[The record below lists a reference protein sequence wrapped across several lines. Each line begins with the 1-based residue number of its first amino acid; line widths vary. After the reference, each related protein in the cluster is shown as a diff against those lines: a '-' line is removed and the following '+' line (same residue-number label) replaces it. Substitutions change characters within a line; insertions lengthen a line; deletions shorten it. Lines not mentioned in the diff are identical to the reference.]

1 MGLAPSTVRSAADG
15 PPPTI
20 AAAMGEVVQHTLEQ
34 FFRALRAAD
43 VRVSPAE
50 AIDASRAVTVTG
62 FADRT
67 LFKDALCS
75 TLAKSVDEVGRFD
88 AVFEIFFARDAVS
101 LPPPS
106 ASPQG
111 EPSEADMAQVA
122 ESPLAQAVLQ
132 GDATAVQQSMEEAAQ
147 RAGVADI
154 RLTTQRSRL
163 TRRLLEEMG
172 LEEIERIIANARRMP
187 NDAGQGLADRLD
199 AARRNL
205 FEQARTYVARQH
217 DLYAAGSARELR
229 EERLA
234 RKQLNADGGVDPVDY
249 QLMQALVRKMAKR
262 LAAKY
267 SRRRHVA
274 NKGHLDVR
282 KTLRRSMGYGGV
294 PFDIAFKVRKVEKP
308 SIVAICD
315 VSKSVAAAAQF
326 LLTFLY
332 SLNEVV
338 DRLDAFAFSGRLISV
353 NDILDDHGVEQAIF
367 KVLQEIG
374 FQQTDYGQALQD
386 FCDDHLDR
394 LDRRT
399 TVIFLGD
406 GRSNFA
412 DPRLDLMR
420 QIHDRSRAVIWLNPE
435 PESYWGQ
442 GDSVMNRYARFCH
455 VAKQCGTIA
464 QLERIIEDVL
474 RSYVP
479 H

>member
-1 MGLAPSTVRSAADG
+1 M
-15 PPPTI
+15 
-20 AAAMGEVVQHTLEQ
+20 QHTLEL

-43 VRVSPAE
+43 VKVSPAE
-50 AIDASRAVTVTG
+50 AIDASRAVTVVG
-62 FADRT
+62 YADRT
-67 LFKDALCS
+67 LFRDALCS
-75 TLAKSVDEVGRFD
+75 TLAKSAEEVDRFD
-88 AVFEIFFARDAVS
+88 SVFETFFARDSVS
-101 LPPPS
+101 VPPPS
-106 ASPQG
+106 SSPQG
-111 EPSEADMAQVA
+111 EPSESDMQAVAD
-122 ESPLAQAVLQ
+122 SPLAQAVLQ
-132 GDATAVQQSMEEAAQ
+132 GDATAVQQSMEEAAR

-172 LEEIERIIANARRMP
+172 LEEIEKIIANARRMP
-187 NDAGQGLADRLD
+187 GQEGLADRLD
-199 AARRNL
+199 EARRNL
-205 FEQARTYVARQH
+205 FGQAQSYVARQH

-249 QLMQALVRKMAKR
+249 QLMAALVKKMAKR

-267 SRRRHVA
+267 SRRRHIA
-274 NKGHLDVR
+274 HKGHLDVR
-282 KTLRRSMGYGGV
+282 KTLRRSLAYGGV
-294 PFDIAFKVRKVEKP
+294 PFDIQFKVKKVDKP

-338 DRLDAFAFSGRLISV
+338 DRLEAFAFSGRMISV
-353 NDILDDHGVEQAIF
+353 NEILDDHGVEQAIF
-367 KVLQEIG
+367 QVLQQIG
-374 FQQTDYGQALQD
+374 FQQTDYGRSLQD
-386 FCDDHLDR
+386 FSEQHLDK

-399 TVIFLGD
+399 TVIILGD

-412 DPRLDLMR
+412 DPRLDLMKE
-420 QIHDRSRAVIWLNPE
+420 IHDRSRAVIWLNPE
-435 PESYWGQ
+435 PESYWAQ
-442 GDSVMNRYARFCH
+442 GDSVMHRYARFCH
-455 VAKQCGTIA
+455 VAKQCGTIE
-464 QLERIIEDVL
+464 QLERIIDDVL

>member
-1 MGLAPSTVRSAADG
+1 M
-15 PPPTI
+15 
-20 AAAMGEVVQHTLEQ
+20 QHTLEQ

-50 AIDASRAVTVTG
+50 AIDASRAVMVTG
-62 FADRT
+62 YADRL

-75 TLAKSVDEVGRFD
+75 TLAKSAEEVDAFD
-88 AVFEIFFARDAVS
+88 SVFETFFARDAVS
-101 LPPPS
+101 MPPPS
-106 ASPQG
+106 DSPQG
-111 EPSEADMAQVA
+111 EPSQEDLDQAAG
-122 ESPLAQAVLQ
+122 SPLAQAVLT
-132 GDATAVQQSMEEAAQ
+132 GDAAAVQQSMEEAAA
-147 RAGVADI
+147 RAGVAEI
-154 RLTTQRSRL
+154 PPSTRPPLL
-163 TRRLLEEMG
+163 TRRLLEGMG
-172 LEEIERIIANARRMP
+172 LEEIERITANARRMP
-187 NDAGQGLADRLD
+187 DGAGEGLANRLEG
-199 AARRNL
+199 ARRNL
-205 FEQARTYVARQH
+205 FEQAQQFVARQH
-217 DLYAAGSARELR
+217 DLYAAGSAQELR
-229 EERLA
+229 EERLL

-249 QLMQALVRKMAKR
+249 RLMAALVKKMAKR

-267 SRRRHVA
+267 SRRRRA
-274 NKGHLDVR
+274 AQKGHLDVR
-282 KTLRRSMGYGGV
+282 RTLRRSMAHEGV
-294 PFDIAFKVRKVEKP
+294 PFEISWKVKKVDKP

-338 DRLDAFAFSGRLISV
+338 DRMDAFAFSGRLISV
-353 NDILDDHGVEQAIF
+353 NDILDDNGVEVAIL

-374 FQQTDYGQALQD
+374 FQQTDYGRSLQD
-386 FCDDHLDR
+386 FAENHLDR

-420 QIHDRSRAVIWLNPE
+420 QIHDRARAVIWLNPE
-435 PESYWGQ
+435 PESYWAQ
-442 GDSVMNRYARFCH
+442 GDSVMHRYARFCH
-455 VAKQCGTIA
+455 VAKQCGTLE
-464 QLERIIEDVL
+464 QLERVIDDVL

>member
-1 MGLAPSTVRSAADG
+1 M
-15 PPPTI
+15 
-20 AAAMGEVVQHTLEQ
+20 QHTLEQ

-50 AIDASRAVTVTG
+50 AIDASRAVAVTG
-62 FADRT
+62 YGDRT
-67 LFKDALCS
+67 LFRDALCS
-75 TLAKSVDEVGRFD
+75 TLAKSAEEVDRFES
-88 AVFEIFFARDAVS
+88 VFDSFFSRDAVS
-101 LPPPS
+101 MPPPS
-106 ASPQG
+106 ASEQG
-111 EPSEADMAQVA
+111 EPTDEDMAA
-122 ESPLAQAVLQ
+122 TESSPLAQAVLQ
-132 GDATAVQQSMEEAAQ
+132 GDNAQIQQSMEEAAA

-154 RLTTQRSRL
+154 RLSTQRSRL

-187 NDAGQGLADRLD
+187 NGEGQGLADRLD
-199 AARRNL
+199 EARRNL
-205 FEQARTYVARQH
+205 FTEAQQYVARQH

-234 RKQLNADGGVDPVDY
+234 KKQLNADGGVDPIDY
-249 QLMQALVRKMAKR
+249 QLMQALVKKMAKR
-262 LAAKY
+262 LATKY
-267 SRRRHVA
+267 ARRRRA
-274 NKGHLDVR
+274 AQKGHLDVR
-282 KTLRRSMGYGGV
+282 KTLRRSMAHGGI
-294 PFDIAFKVRKVEKP
+294 PFQIEWKVKKVDRP

-338 DRLDAFAFSGRLISV
+338 DRMDAFAFSGRLISV
-353 NDILDDHGVEQAIF
+353 NDVLDDNAVEGAIL

-374 FQQTDYGQALQD
+374 FQQTDYGRSLQD
-386 FCDDHLDR
+386 FAEQHLDS

-412 DPRLDLMR
+412 DPRLDIMR

-455 VAKQCGTIA
+455 VAKQCGTIE

>member
-1 MGLAPSTVRSAADG
+1 M
-15 PPPTI
+15 
-20 AAAMGEVVQHTLEQ
+20 MQHTLEE

-50 AIDASRAVTVTG
+50 AIDASRAVAITG
-62 FADRT
+62 YADRD
-67 LFKDALCS
+67 LFKDGLCAA
-75 TLAKSVDEVGRFD
+75 LAKSEDEVGRFD
-88 AVFEIFFARDAVS
+88 QVFETFFTRDAVQ
-101 LPPPS
+101 LQPPPEEGQRELS
-106 ASPQG
+106 D
-111 EPSEADMAQVA
+111 EDRAQVA
-122 ESPLAQAVLQ
+122 DSPLAKAVLE
-132 GDATAVQQSMEEAAQ
+132 GDANQVQQAMEQAAT
-147 RAGVADI
+147 RAGVAEI
-154 RLTTQRSRL
+154 RLTTQRSRM

-187 NDAGQGLADRLD
+187 DGKGEGLAERLEG
-199 AARRNL
+199 ARRDL
-205 FEQARTYVARQH
+205 FEQAQLYVARQH
-217 DLYAAGSARELR
+217 ELYAAGSAQALR

-249 QLMQALVRKMAKR
+249 QLMQGLVRKMAKR

-282 KTLRRSMGYGGV
+282 KTLRKSLAYGGV
-294 PFDIAFKVRKVEKP
+294 PFDIEFKTKKIDKP

-338 DRLDAFAFSGRLISV
+338 DRMEAFAFSGRMISV

-374 FQQTDYGQALQD
+374 FQQTDYGRSLQD
-386 FCDDHLDR
+386 FADQHLDS

-412 DPRLDLMR
+412 DPRLDIMK

-455 VAKQCGTIA
+455 VAKQCGTIE

>member
-1 MGLAPSTVRSAADG
+1 M
-15 PPPTI
+15 
-20 AAAMGEVVQHTLEQ
+20 QHTLEQ

-50 AIDASRAVTVTG
+50 AIDASRAVMVTG
-62 FADRT
+62 FADRA
-67 LFKDALCS
+67 LFKDGLCA
-75 TLAKSVDEVGRFD
+75 TLAKSAEEVDRFD
-88 AVFEIFFARDAVS
+88 AVFETFFARDAVA

-111 EPSEADMAQVA
+111 EPSEQDLAQTA
-122 ESPLAQAVLQ
+122 QSPLAQAMLQ
-132 GDATAVQQSMEEAAQ
+132 GDSTAVQQSMEEAAR
-147 RAGVADI
+147 RAGVQDI
-154 RLTTQRSRL
+154 RLSTQRSRL
-163 TRRLLEEMG
+163 TRRMLEEMG
-172 LEEIERIIANARRMP
+172 LEEIERIIANARRLP
-187 NDAGQGLADRLD
+187 EGEGQGLADRLEG
-199 AARRNL
+199 ARRDL
-205 FEQARTYVARQH
+205 FELAQTYVARQH

-229 EERLA
+229 EERLV
-234 RKQLNADGGVDPVDY
+234 RKQINADGGVDPVDY
-249 QLMQALVRKMAKR
+249 QLMQGLVKKMAKR

-267 SRRRHVA
+267 SRRRRA
-274 NKGHLDVR
+274 AQRGRLDVR
-282 KTLRRSMGYGGV
+282 KTLRRSMAHGGV
-294 PFDIAFKVRKVEKP
+294 PFEVQWKVKKVDKP

-338 DRLDAFAFSGRLISV
+338 DRMDAFAFSGRLISV

-374 FQQTDYGQALQD
+374 FQQTDYGRALQD
-386 FCDDHLDR
+386 FSEQHLDR

-420 QIHDRSRAVIWLNPE
+420 QIHDRARAVIWLNPE

-455 VAKQCGTIA
+455 VAKQCATLE

>member
-1 MGLAPSTVRSAADG
+1 M
-15 PPPTI
+15 
-20 AAAMGEVVQHTLEQ
+20 QHTLEQ

-43 VRVSPAE
+43 VRISPAE
-50 AIDASRAVTVTG
+50 AIDASRAVLVTG
-62 FADRT
+62 YGDRV
-67 LFKDALCS
+67 LFKDALCA
-75 TLAKSVDEVGRFD
+75 TLAKTADEVDRFD
-88 AVFEIFFARDAVS
+88 AVFETFFSRDAVT
-101 LPPPS
+101 LPQTTAGS
-106 ASPQG
+106 ESERT
-111 EPSEADMAQVA
+111 EPSEQDMAQA
-122 ESPLAQAVLQ
+122 AGSPLAQAVLQ
-132 GDATAVQQSMEEAAQ
+132 GDATAVQQSMEEAAA
-147 RAGVADI
+147 RAGVAEI

-172 LEEIERIIANARRMP
+172 LEEIERIIAGARRMP
-187 NDAGQGLADRLD
+187 NGEGEGLANRLD
-199 AARRNL
+199 EARRSL
-205 FEQARTYVARQH
+205 FEQAQAYVARQH

-229 EERLA
+229 EERLL

-249 QLMQALVRKMAKR
+249 QLMQAMVKKMAKR

-267 SRRRHVA
+267 SRRRRA
-274 NKGHLDVR
+274 ARKGHLDVR

-294 PFDIAFKVRKVEKP
+294 PFDILWKVKKIDKP

-315 VSKSVAAAAQF
+315 VSKSVAASAQF

-338 DRLDAFAFSGRLISV
+338 ERMEAFAFSGRMISV
-353 NDILDDHGVEQAIF
+353 NDIMDDHGVDTAIL

-374 FQQTDYGQALQD
+374 FQQTDYGRSLQD
-386 FCDDHLDR
+386 FAEQHLDKI
-394 LDRRT
+394 DRRT

-412 DPRLDLMR
+412 DPRLDIMR
-420 QIHDRSRAVIWLNPE
+420 QIHDRARAVIWLNPE
-435 PESYWGQ
+435 PESSWAQ
-442 GDSVMNRYARFCH
+442 GDSVMHRYARFCH
-455 VAKQCGTIA
+455 VAKQCGNLE

>member
-1 MGLAPSTVRSAADG
+1 M
-15 PPPTI
+15 
-20 AAAMGEVVQHTLEQ
+20 QHTLEQ

-62 FADRT
+62 FSDRT

-75 TLAKSVDEVGRFD
+75 TLAKSADEVDRFD
-88 AVFEIFFARDAVS
+88 SVFETFFARDAIS
-101 LPPPS
+101 IPPPS

-111 EPSEADMAQVA
+111 EPSDADMAA
-122 ESPLAQAVLQ
+122 TESSPLAQAVMQ
-132 GDATAVQQSMEEAAQ
+132 GDSAAVQQSMEEAAR

-187 NDAGQGLADRLD
+187 GQEGLADRLD
-199 AARRNL
+199 EARRNL
-205 FEQARTYVARQH
+205 FAEAQQYVARQH

-234 RKQLNADGGVDPVDY
+234 RKQLNADGGVDPIDY
-249 QLMQALVRKMAKR
+249 QLMAALVKKMAKR

-267 SRRRHVA
+267 SRRRRTA
-274 NKGHLDVR
+274 QRGHLDVR
-282 KTLRRSMGYGGV
+282 KTLRRSMAYGGV
-294 PFDIAFKVRKVEKP
+294 PFEIEWKVKKVDKP

-338 DRLDAFAFSGRLISV
+338 DRMDAFAFSGRLISV

-367 KVLQEIG
+367 KVLQQIG
-374 FQQTDYGQALQD
+374 FQQTDYGRALQD
-386 FCDDHLDR
+386 FSEQHLDR

-399 TVIFLGD
+399 TVIILGD

-412 DPRLDLMR
+412 DPRLDLMK

-435 PESYWGQ
+435 PESYWAQ
-442 GDSVMNRYARFCH
+442 GDSVMHRYARFCH
-455 VAKQCGTIA
+455 VAKQCGTLE
-464 QLERIIEDVL
+464 QLERIIDDVL

>member
-1 MGLAPSTVRSAADG
+1 M
-15 PPPTI
+15 
-20 AAAMGEVVQHTLEQ
+20 QHTLEQ

-43 VRVSPAE
+43 VRISPAE
-50 AIDASRAVTVTG
+50 AIDASRAVLVTG
-62 FADRT
+62 YGDRV
-67 LFKDALCS
+67 LFKDALCA
-75 TLAKSVDEVGRFD
+75 TLAKSADEVDRFD
-88 AVFEIFFARDAVS
+88 AVFETFFSRDAVT
-101 LPPPS
+101 LPPPAGADPDRS
-106 ASPQG
+106 
-111 EPSEADMAQVA
+111 EPSAADMAQA
-122 ESPLAQAVLQ
+122 AGSPLAQAVLK
-132 GDATAVQQSMEEAAQ
+132 GDATAVQQSMEEAAA

-187 NDAGQGLADRLD
+187 DGGGDGLANRLD
-199 AARRNL
+199 EARRSL
-205 FEQARTYVARQH
+205 FEQAQTYVARQH

-229 EERLA
+229 EERLL

-249 QLMQALVRKMAKR
+249 QLMQAMVKKMAKR

-267 SRRRHVA
+267 SRRRRA
-274 NKGHLDVR
+274 ARKGHLDVR

-294 PFDIAFKVRKVEKP
+294 PFEILWKVKKIDKP

-315 VSKSVAAAAQF
+315 VSKSVAASAQF

-338 DRLDAFAFSGRLISV
+338 ERMEAFAFSGRMISV
-353 NDILDDHGVEQAIF
+353 NDILDDHGVDTAIL

-374 FQQTDYGQALQD
+374 FQQTDYGRSLQD
-386 FCDDHLDR
+386 FAEQHLDKI
-394 LDRRT
+394 DRRT

-412 DPRLDLMR
+412 DPRLDIMR
-420 QIHDRSRAVIWLNPE
+420 QIHDRARAVIWLNPE
-435 PESYWGQ
+435 PESYWAQ
-442 GDSVMNRYARFCH
+442 GDSVMHRYARFCH
-455 VAKQCGTIA
+455 VAKQCGNLE

>member
-1 MGLAPSTVRSAADG
+1 M
-15 PPPTI
+15 
-20 AAAMGEVVQHTLEQ
+20 QHTLEQ

-62 FADRT
+62 YADRT

-75 TLAKSVDEVGRFD
+75 TLAKSADEVGRFD
-88 AVFEIFFARDAVS
+88 AVFDTFFARDAVS
-101 LPPPS
+101 MPPPS

-111 EPSEADMAQVA
+111 EPSDADMAA
-122 ESPLAQAVLQ
+122 TESSPLAQAVLS
-132 GDATAVQQSMEEAAQ
+132 GDNARIQQAMEEAAG

-172 LEEIERIIANARRMP
+172 LEEIERIIANARRFP
-187 NDAGQGLADRLD
+187 EQQGLADRLD
-199 AARRNL
+199 QARRDL
-205 FEQARTYVARQH
+205 FTEAQAYVARQH
-217 DLYAAGSARELR
+217 DLYAAASAQALR

-249 QLMQALVRKMAKR
+249 QLMAALVKKMAKR

-267 SRRRHVA
+267 SRRRHIA
-274 NKGHLDVR
+274 HKGHLDVR
-282 KTLRRSMGYGGV
+282 KTLRRSLAYGGV
-294 PFDIAFKVRKVEKP
+294 PFDIQFKVKKVDKP

-338 DRLDAFAFSGRLISV
+338 DRMEAFAFSGRMISV

-374 FQQTDYGQALQD
+374 FQQTDYGRSLQD
-386 FCDDHLDR
+386 FSEQHLDK

-399 TVIFLGD
+399 TVIILGD

-420 QIHDRSRAVIWLNPE
+420 EIHDRSRAVIWLNPE

-455 VAKQCGTIA
+455 VAKQCGTIE

>member
-1 MGLAPSTVRSAADG
+1 M
-15 PPPTI
+15 
-20 AAAMGEVVQHTLEQ
+20 QHTLEQ

-50 AIDASRAVTVTG
+50 AIDATRAVAVTG
-62 FADRT
+62 FTDRT
-67 LFKDALCS
+67 LFKDALCA
-75 TLAKSVDEVGRFD
+75 TLAKSADEVTRFD
-88 AVFEIFFARDAVS
+88 EVFDTFFARDAVS

-106 ASPQG
+106 ETPQG
-111 EPSEADMAQVA
+111 APSEADMAAV
-122 ESPLAQAVLQ
+122 ESSPLAQAVLS
-132 GDATAVQQSMEEAAQ
+132 GDATAVQQSMEEAAA
-147 RAGVADI
+147 RAGVAEI

-172 LEEIERIIANARRMP
+172 LEEIERIIANARRLP
-187 NDAGQGLADRLD
+187 EGQGLADRLD
-199 AARRNL
+199 EARRGL
-205 FEQARTYVARQH
+205 FEQAQQYVARQH

-249 QLMQALVRKMAKR
+249 QLMAALVRKMAKR

-267 SRRRHVA
+267 SRRRHIA
-274 NKGHLDVR
+274 HKGHLDVR

-294 PFDIAFKVRKVEKP
+294 PFDIAFKVKKVDKP

-338 DRLDAFAFSGRLISV
+338 DRMEAFAFSGRLISV
-353 NDILDDHGVEQAIF
+353 NDILDENGVEKAIF

-374 FQQTDYGQALQD
+374 FQQTDYGRALED
-386 FCDDHLDR
+386 FADNHLDQ

-412 DPRLDLMR
+412 DPRLDIMR
-420 QIHDRSRAVIWLNPE
+420 QIHDRSRAIIWLNPE

-455 VAKQCGTIA
+455 VAKQCATLE

>member
-1 MGLAPSTVRSAADG
+1 M
-15 PPPTI
+15 
-20 AAAMGEVVQHTLEQ
+20 QHTLEQ

-50 AIDASRAVTVTG
+50 AIDASRAVMITG
-62 FADRT
+62 YADRE
-67 LFKDALCS
+67 LFKDGLCS
-75 TLAKSVDEVGRFD
+75 ALAKSHDEVGRFD
-88 AVFEIFFARDAVS
+88 EVFETFFARDAVQ
-101 LPPPS
+101 LQPPPEEGRQELSEQDREQIADS
-106 ASPQG
+106 ALAKAVLEG
-111 EPSEADMAQVA
+111 DAAQVQ
-122 ESPLAQAVLQ
+122 QA
-132 GDATAVQQSMEEAAQ
+132 MEEAAG
-147 RAGVADI
+147 RAGVAEI
-154 RLTTQRSRL
+154 RLTTQRSRM

-187 NDAGQGLADRLD
+187 DGAGEGLADRLD
-199 AARRNL
+199 GARRNL
-205 FEQARTYVARQH
+205 FEQAQIYVARQH
-217 DLYAAGSARELR
+217 ELYAAGSAQALR

-249 QLMQALVRKMAKR
+249 QLMQGLVRKMAKR

-282 KTLRRSMGYGGV
+282 KTLRKSLGYGGV
-294 PFDIAFKVRKVEKP
+294 PFDIEFKVKKIDKP

-338 DRLDAFAFSGRLISV
+338 DRMEAFAFSGRMISV

-374 FQQTDYGQALQD
+374 FQQTDYGRSLQD
-386 FCDDHLDR
+386 FADQHLDS

-412 DPRLDLMR
+412 DPRLDIMK
-420 QIHDRSRAVIWLNPE
+420 QIHDRARSVIWLNPE

-455 VAKQCGTIA
+455 VAKQCGTIE
-464 QLERIIEDVL
+464 QLERIIDDVL

>member
-1 MGLAPSTVRSAADG
+1 M
-15 PPPTI
+15 
-20 AAAMGEVVQHTLEQ
+20 QHTLEQ

-50 AIDASRAVTVTG
+50 AIDASRAVMVTG
-62 FADRT
+62 YADRM

-75 TLAKSVDEVGRFD
+75 TLAKSAEEVDTFD
-88 AVFEIFFARDAVS
+88 AVFETFFARDAVS
-101 LPPPS
+101 LNPPPEG
-106 ASPQG
+106 SPQG
-111 EPSEADMAQVA
+111 EPSRQDMDQTAS
-122 ESPLAQAVLQ
+122 SPLAQAVLS
-132 GDATAVQQSMEEAAQ
+132 GDATAVQQSMEEAAA
-147 RAGVADI
+147 RAGVAEI
-154 RLTTQRSRL
+154 RLSTQRSRL

-172 LEEIERIIANARRMP
+172 LEEIEKIIANARRMP
-187 NDAGQGLADRLD
+187 DGEGEGLANRLD

-205 FEQARTYVARQH
+205 FEQAQKYVARQH
-217 DLYAAGSARELR
+217 DLYAAGSATELR
-229 EERLA
+229 EERLI

-249 QLMQALVRKMAKR
+249 QLMAALVKKMAKR

-267 SRRRHVA
+267 SRRRRA
-274 NKGHLDVR
+274 AQRGHLDVR
-282 KTLRRSMGYGGV
+282 KTLRKSMAHEGV
-294 PFDIAFKVRKVEKP
+294 PFEIEWKVKKVDKP

-338 DRLDAFAFSGRLISV
+338 DRMEAFAFSGRLISV
-353 NDILDDHGVEQAIF
+353 NDILDDNGVEGAIL
-367 KVLQEIG
+367 KVLQTIG
-374 FQQTDYGQALQD
+374 FQQTDYGRSLQD
-386 FCDDHLDR
+386 FSEQHLDK

-420 QIHDRSRAVIWLNPE
+420 EIHDRSRAVIWLNPE
-435 PESYWGQ
+435 PESYWAQ
-442 GDSVMNRYARFCH
+442 GDSVMHRYARFCH
-455 VAKQCGTIA
+455 VAKQCGTLE
-464 QLERIIEDVL
+464 QLERIIDDVL